1 MLELYRAAIALRRRE
16 PGLHSPAMTW
26 LPSAPDTLAYT
37 RGDGFACVVN
47 MSGSAIELP
56 EYQTC
61 LLASSPLY
69 PAAENRNG
77 KHTSDGALLPRDT
90 AVWLRLPSEG

>member
-1 MLELYRAAIALRRRE
+1 
-16 PGLHSPAMTW
+16 MTW

-47 MSGSAIELP
+47 MSGSPIELP

-61 LLASSPLY
+61 LLASSPL
-69 PAAENRNG
+69 
-77 KHTSDGALLPRDT
+77 DGALLPRDT
-90 AVWLRLPSEG
+90 AVWLRLPTQG